1 MDIQGESGKSEKVK
15 RPPPPGSQA
24 HCAAVLGFSPA
35 YFSKLKSAG
44 RITSEPDGTWSPDS
58 VRAQIEATRDPGNV
72 LATAVRAQFAA
83 PAEAKAA
90 AVVEVAAL
98 SDDLTTAQVD
108 ALYGP
113 DHKQN
118 LLIARSLKERE
129 QAAQERINRLNA
141 EGSLVLLEDVK
152 RESFTAARATRD
164 AVLRAVTKVAPLL
177 APITDPWELERRLAD
192 AMRAALL
199 EATTDAVR

>member
-44 RITSEPDGTWSPDS
+44 RISPESDGSWSPDA
-58 VRAQIEATRDPGNV
+58 VRAQIEATRDAGNI
-72 LATAVRAQFAA
+72 LATAVRTQLSA
-83 PAEAKAA
+83 PAEVKAA
-90 AVVEVAAL
+90 AVEVAAV

-141 EGSLVLLEDVK
+141 EGSLVLLEDVR

-177 APITDPWELERRLAD
+177 APITDPWELEHLLAE

-199 EATTDAVR
+199 EAAADVVR

>member
-1 MDIQGESGKSEKVK
+1 MTTPSESGESTKAK
-15 RPPPPGSQA
+15 RAPPPGSQA
-24 HCAAVLGFSPA
+24 HCAALLGFSPA
-35 YFSKLKSAG
+35 YFSKLKSQG
-44 RITSEPDGTWSPDS
+44 RIHPDPDGTWSPDS
-58 VRAQIEATRDPGNV
+58 IRVQIEASRDPGNI
-72 LATAVRAQFAA
+72 LATAVRAQLAA

-90 AVVEVAAL
+90 AVEVAAV
-98 SDDLTTAQVD
+98 SDDLTDAQVE

-129 QAAQERINRLNA
+129 QAAQARIDRMNA

-152 RESFTAARATRD
+152 RQSFTESRATRD
-164 AVLRAVTKVAPLL
+164 AVMRAVTKVSPLL
-177 APITDPWELERRLAD
+177 APITDPWELEHRLAD

-199 EATTDAVR
+199 EASADVVR

>member
-1 MDIQGESGKSEKVK
+1 MDMHGESGKSEKVK

-35 YFSKLKSAG
+35 YFSKLKSAN
-44 RITSEPDGTWSPDS
+44 RITPEPDGTWSPDA
-58 VRAQIEATRDPGNV
+58 VRAQIEATRDTGNI
-72 LATAVRAQFAA
+72 LATAVRAQLSV
-83 PAEAKAA
+83 PAEVKAA
-90 AVVEVAAL
+90 AVEVAAV

-113 DHKQN
+113 DHKTN

-129 QAAQERINRLNA
+129 QAAQARIDRMNA
-141 EGSLVLLEDVK
+141 EGSLVLLEDVN
-152 RESFTAARATRD
+152 RQSFTEARATRD
-164 AVLRAVTKVAPLL
+164 AVMRAVTKVAPLL

-199 EATTDAVR
+199 EATADAVF